1 MNFQFCLAG
10 TPIEP
15 HEAVAL
21 LEIAAPKGSSKPMID
36 ISTIID
42 TKELNASKLFEL
54 AVSKQNQ
61 DLASLAWKISVQ
73 QKQPATFGAP
83 KLKVVSSVKEP
94 TLEGIIEQ
102 LNGTNSYCALG
113 TAMLLKAT
121 SFKQWVTLRETATY
135 FAGEIVNKKLGFP
148 TSKFLRGFEMVEG
161 KPTPIDLS
169 SGIERKHTFHVS
181 PMYIA
186 LREGLVYCKKHGLVE
201 QKQMLSVA
209 PRTPKTVL
217 CKSTALGGSIT
228 RSIAPS
234 VVSNWSKCGR
244 TWIAILRKILNCRRL
259 ADGL

>member
-201 QKQMLSVA
+201 QKQMLSVGA
-209 PRTPKTVL
+209 PYSKNSSL
-217 CKSTALGGSIT
+217 QIDSTRRIYYKINCSKRGLQLVEMWADMDRYIEKNFELQ
-228 RSIAPS
+228 A
-234 VVSNWSKCGR
+234 VS
-244 TWIAILRKILNCRRL
+244 
-259 ADGL
+259 